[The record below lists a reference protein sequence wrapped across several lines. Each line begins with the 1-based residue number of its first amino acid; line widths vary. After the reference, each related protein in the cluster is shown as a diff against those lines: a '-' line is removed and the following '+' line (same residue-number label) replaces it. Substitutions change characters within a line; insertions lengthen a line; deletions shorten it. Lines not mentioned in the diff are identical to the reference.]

1 LILAVGY
8 FMSFSKMSKIEQRR
22 DQCPSGRRRAG
33 RSDEIAQNQ
42 RVADGTTSSANVR
55 PPRTESHSYR
65 FVVELRNSAGVL
77 PQLDISTV
85 GHLLSTFLRR
95 VVIDALEVD
104 SFNVMAV
111 RGDKIRSIV

>member
-1 LILAVGY
+1 
-8 FMSFSKMSKIEQRR
+8 MSFSKMSKIEQRR
-22 DQCPSGRRRAG
+22 DHVHQTVVELVDPMKSRRTNG
-33 RSDEIAQNQ
+33 WL
-42 RVADGTTSSANVR
+42 DGTTSSANVR

-104 SFNVMAV
+104 SFNVIAV